1 MPRPPWPGGPGV
13 LRLLVCFLLLNSRLG
28 GCSDIS
34 ANDGQG
40 QMGLGHL
47 WPLQGLTTPVFWH
60 LQDVFQQIIPQGLLW
75 KDDITQDVM
84 TQKMEHKSRCHPPE
98 PCLRDGKAAFPTKTT
113 GMSPVTKV
121 NRGPC
126 FTSKLVPKA
135 LKQEVAYPIKPT
147 CEYPYE

>member
-13 LRLLVCFLLLNSRLG
+13 LRLLVCFLLLNSRPG

-40 QMGLGHL
+40 QVGLGHL

-60 LQDVFQQIIPQGLLW
+60 LQGVFQQIIPQGLLW

-84 TQKMEHKSRCHPPE
+84 TQKMEHMSRRHPPE

-113 GMSPVTKV
+113 GSPVTKV